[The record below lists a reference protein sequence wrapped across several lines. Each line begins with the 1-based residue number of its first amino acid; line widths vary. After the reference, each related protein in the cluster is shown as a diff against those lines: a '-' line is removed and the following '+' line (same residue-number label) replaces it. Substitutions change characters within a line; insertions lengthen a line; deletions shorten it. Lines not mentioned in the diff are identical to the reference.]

1 MSCRLFIVFL
11 FFGATPLAFGLRL
24 DLGFT
29 NLNSIF
35 LSCFV
40 FALEVVWCA
49 QVVLVT
55 ALSAV
60 GGFGGPPRDR

>member
-1 MSCRLFIVFL
+1 MSSFYCFSLFRRNAACLRI
-11 FFGATPLAFGLRL
+11 AFGF
-24 DLGFT
+24 GFYKFEFY
-29 NLNSIF
+29 F

>member
-1 MSCRLFIVFL
+1 MSSFYCFSLFRRNAASLRIAL
-11 FFGATPLAFGLRL
+11 FRFGFYKFELY
-24 DLGFT
+24 
-29 NLNSIF
+29 F